1 MCGYDP
7 FENYDYLLDRQV
19 ADEMGFETVQELYEY
34 MSERTDYGIER
45 TDRQGTGIDDIRI
58 QKRDQKSE
66 NVKKVVRRT

>member
-7 FENYDYLLDRQV
+7 FYW
-19 ADEMGFETVQELYEY
+19 YEY
-34 MSERTDYGIER
+34 DLDNEYKERMSDGVGTVDG
-45 TDRQGTGIDDIRI
+45 QGTGIDDIRI